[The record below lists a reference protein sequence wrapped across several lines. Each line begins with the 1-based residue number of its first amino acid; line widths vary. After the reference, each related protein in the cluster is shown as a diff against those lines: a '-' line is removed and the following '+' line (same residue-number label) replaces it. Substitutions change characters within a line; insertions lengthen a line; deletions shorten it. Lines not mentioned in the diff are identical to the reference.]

1 MSRPPELER
10 LIKVLGLLG
19 STHAGERAA
28 AGLKATELLRS
39 VNLTWADIINPKPIP
54 TALMRT
60 FAPTPSTISADLG
73 FLHANLDLL
82 TDSERK
88 FVFSLGRFRRLS
100 PKQCAVVDQIVS
112 KVQRRAA

>member
-1 MSRPPELER
+1 MNPHAPELKR
-10 LIKVLGLLG
+10 LIKILGLLG

-28 AGLKATELLRS
+28 ASLKATELLRS
-39 VNLTWADIINPKPIP
+39 INLTWADVINPKPHKP
-54 TALMRT
+54 PLPYTAPSGLRT
-60 FAPTPSTISADLG
+60 DLD

-100 PKQCAVVDQIVS
+100 PKQGAVVDQIVR